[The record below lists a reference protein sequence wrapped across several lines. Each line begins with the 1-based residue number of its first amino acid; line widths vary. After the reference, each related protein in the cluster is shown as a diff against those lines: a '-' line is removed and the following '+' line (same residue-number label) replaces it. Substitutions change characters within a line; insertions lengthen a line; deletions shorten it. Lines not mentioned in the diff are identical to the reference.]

1 MKWILYILF
10 ALLYLIV
17 TFFGLGPVLFADGST
32 AERMVTLVVVLLVYV
47 LITLWLRSVLKR
59 LRHR

>member
-1 MKWILYILF
+1 MKWLLYILF

-32 AERMVTLVVVLLVYV
+32 TERMVTLVVVLLIYV
-47 LITLWLRSVLKR
+47 LITLWLRNVLKR
-59 LRHR
+59 LRNR

>member
-1 MKWILYILF
+1 MKWLLYILF

-32 AERMVTLVVVLLVYV
+32 AERMVTLVVVLLIYV

-59 LRHR
+59 LRNR